1 MGVDLKQA
9 IGKICAV
16 VVTCNRKELLGECLT
31 ALLNQTRPLDEVIVI
46 DNASTDG
53 TDRCL
58 REKFPNITHIRLPE
72 NIGGAGGWHEGMK
85 LAYDKGYDWIWLMD
99 DDAMPLNDALQK
111 LLTAMEQLPADKIGA
126 LLSNVVW
133 SREEVDHTISK
144 GNFEVDVGV
153 FPGWLAPRKA
163 IERVGLCRKDFFIY
177 WEDIEYSGRLRNNGF
192 SLYRVSSS
200 YVIHK
205 DWLAQP
211 QKSINIL
218 LRRVSSPIY
227 PNWKSYYLYR
237 NQILMYKSQH
247 RNYELL
253 RTLLVQIPTQ
263 LVIRL
268 LIRDTG
274 KIKFILKATID
285 GLFNRT
291 GKRVSPAAK

>member
-1 MGVDLKQA
+1 MAVDLKQP

-16 VVTCNRKELLGECLT
+16 VVTYNRKELLGECLT
-31 ALLNQTRPLDEVIVI
+31 ALLNQTRPQDEIIVI
-46 DNASTDG
+46 DNASADG
-53 TDRCL
+53 TDQFL

-85 LAYDKGYDWIWLMD
+85 LAYEKGYDWIWLMD
-99 DDAMPLNDALQK
+99 DDAIPLNDALQK

-133 SREEVDHTISK
+133 SREEVDHAIWK

-153 FPGWLAPRKA
+153 FPGWLASRKA

-177 WEDIEYSGRLRNNGF
+177 WEDTEYSQRLRNNGF
-192 SLYRVSSS
+192 NLYRVSSS

-205 DWLAQP
+205 DWAAQP
-211 QKSINIL
+211 KKSINIL
-218 LRRVSSPIY
+218 LRRVSKPIY
-227 PNWKSYYLYR
+227 PNWKSYYLFR
-237 NQILMYKSQH
+237 NQILMYKSQR
-247 RNYELL
+247 RNYKLL
-253 RTLLVQIPTQ
+253 TTLLMQIPTEI
-263 LVIRL
+263 VIRL
-268 LIRDTG
+268 LMKDTG